1 MPATYS
7 EFNVPE
13 NLPQAVA
20 TALYRIAQEALRNI
34 TKHAGETHVK
44 VSLAGDNG
52 NVRMQVRDFG
62 AGFDQDSDD
71 YPTKGLGLVSMEERA
86 RIAGGAFSVKSALGE
101 GTKIV
106 VEIPLDSLETAPD

>member
-1 MPATYS
+1 MFPKTCLSLSPPLSIELPRRLCATS
-7 EFNVPE
+7 
-13 NLPQAVA
+13 
-20 TALYRIAQEALRNI
+20 

-44 VSLAGDNG
+44 VSLTGENG

-86 RIAGGAFSVKSALGE
+86 RIAGGAFSVSRLWVKGQTL
-101 GTKIV
+101 
-106 VEIPLDSLETAPD
+106 SLRFPWMLWRTPTHE